1 MQIDDADR
9 RSRQLFEGASNGH
22 HQVLRERAASQP
34 PPPNDPFPAASPLR
48 NVNYGLRNTL
58 TEQQQ
63 PTWPQQTRLT
73 SLSQSP
79 SLGLPQS
86 VPTRSS
92 SFSTSQDRPHANSF
106 LSAMRDNPRFASTF
120 EDDESEALSDGF
132 SSYDDR
138 PLNGRLHPG
147 QYGPDTT
154 RSRSQS
160 LFVPQPASAELPR
173 NWGRDT
179 SYSPHGR
186 YPTSSSRYNAMGSAD
201 PNFLTASSTPTAIP
215 GRGVRPNA
223 DISNISPFTR
233 DIHQILLGDQSAFRD
248 QVGPTMGPPGQR
260 DDPSGGAS
268 GTTSRRH
275 SVSYYQPRR
284 DIGFQAPGSAVNED
298 NGASVLPPQPYHSNV
313 LSDEELASDL
323 NVLNMGMDSLTVSGV
338 HSQPS
343 SLPNFPPGRSILS
356 QSPDPSSANTRYL
369 PMRTVDFNARSYN
382 SSSHLDTAG
391 ASDRATSASPRSDVA
406 NPFGVPT
413 RHTSDL
419 KTDFLGSLSP
429 PGGSAPRYI
438 PQTYASNNGANI
450 NAGGMATSPGYGQR
464 TSSFGGPASPLSS
477 PMSPGLQSSLG
488 RGYSSQNY
496 MSSAP
501 PSAREPLSPTL
512 ADLGKGV
519 PLHAVPP
526 SYPLFIVEFKAGRTD
541 LFYTTER
548 AQDIRAGDLVI
559 VEADRGKDLGKVVN
573 DSITL
578 AEVEAFQK
586 AQAQKA
592 MHAASLLDGPPVKR
606 DINPKRIYGKAQ
618 PQDTQLLASKIQ
630 DELKALQLCQSKVRA
645 KKLPMEVVD
654 AEYQWDRRKLT
665 FYFIA
670 EKRIDFRE
678 LVRELFR
685 LYKTRIWMASLQGP
699 QE

>member
-9 RSRQLFEGASNGH
+9 RSRQLFEGVTNGH
-22 HQVLRERAASQP
+22 HQAVRERAASQP
-34 PPPNDPFPAASPLR
+34 PHPNDPFSSSPLGS
-48 NVNYGLRNTL
+48 VNYGLRTGL
-58 TEQQQ
+58 AEQQQ
-63 PTWPQQTRLT
+63 PTWPQQSRFT
-73 SLSQSP
+73 SLSHST

-92 SFSTSQDRPHANSF
+92 SFSGSQDRPHPNL

-120 EDDESEALSDGF
+120 EDDESEALSDSF
-132 SSYDDR
+132 SSFDDR

-147 QYGPDTT
+147 HYGPDGT

-160 LFVPQPASAELPR
+160 LLVSQPASADLPR
-173 NWGRDT
+173 NWTRDS
-179 SYSPHGR
+179 SYGR
-186 YPTSSSRYNAMGSAD
+186 YPTSSSRYNNTMGAAD
-201 PNFLTASSTPTAIP
+201 PNFLNASSTPTAIP
-215 GRGVRPNA
+215 GRGGRSNA

-233 DIHQILLGDQSAFRD
+233 DIHQILLLGDRSAIRD

-268 GTTSRRH
+268 GSTSRRH

-284 DIGFQAPGSAVNED
+284 DIGFQVPGSAAND
-298 NGASVLPPQPYHSNV
+298 DSASSMLPANPYHSNV

-323 NVLNMGMDSLTVSGV
+323 NMLSMGMDTLTVSGA

-343 SLPNFPPGRSILS
+343 SLPNFPPGRSLLS
-356 QSPDPSSANTRYL
+356 QSPDPASTNTRYL
-369 PMRTVDFNARSYN
+369 PLRPAEFNNRTSFSP
-382 SSSHLDTAG
+382 SSHLDSTSV
-391 ASDRATSASPRSDVA
+391 SDRATSASPRSDAA
-406 NPFGVPT
+406 NPFGAPS
-413 RHTSDL
+413 RHPSDV
-419 KTDFLGSLSP
+419 KTDFSGSLSP
-429 PGGSAPRYI
+429 GGASAPRYVQ
-438 PQTYASNNGANI
+438 PYANANTGA
-450 NAGGMATSPGYGQR
+450 MPTSPVYGQR
-464 TSSFGGPASPLSS
+464 APSFGGPASPLAS
-477 PMSPGLQSSLG
+477 PLSPGLQNSLS
-488 RGYSSQNY
+488 RVYPAQTY

-519 PLHAVPP
+519 PLHSVPP
-526 SYPLFIVEFKAGRTD
+526 SCPLFIVEFKAGRTD

-548 AQDIRAGDLVI
+548 VHDISAGDLVI

-592 MHAASLLDGPPVKR
+592 MHAANLMDGPPVKR

-618 PQDTQLLASKIQ
+618 PHDTQLLASKIQ
-630 DELKALQLCQSKVRA
+630 DELKALQLCQSKVRG